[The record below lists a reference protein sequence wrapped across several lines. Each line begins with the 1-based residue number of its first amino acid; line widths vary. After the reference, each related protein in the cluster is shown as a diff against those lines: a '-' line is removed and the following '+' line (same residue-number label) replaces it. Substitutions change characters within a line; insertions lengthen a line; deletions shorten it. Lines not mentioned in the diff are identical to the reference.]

1 VQRPRRPAP
10 TVDGIRAV
18 ETSLSFQVSVL
29 AKLIDR
35 QLARLADRFGLSV
48 AEYQVLMQV
57 MLHPQSTVRAI
68 ADRTFVDKAQVSRA
82 AAALEEASLV
92 TRSVL
97 AHDRRSPVFTVT
109 RSGRALV
116 NRIVPVRELHEQG
129 IVGSLGAA
137 ELARL
142 GNTLQ
147 AIIGRLSQP
156 PAAVSASR
164 PPRPRQGQGRTIAR
178 VPRPRTD

>member
-1 VQRPRRPAP
+1 
-10 TVDGIRAV
+10 V
-18 ETSLSFQVSVL
+18 ETSLSFHVSML

-48 AEYQVLMQV
+48 AEYRVLTQVL
-57 MLHPQSTVRAI
+57 LHPQSTVRAI

-82 AAALEEASLV
+82 AAALEEAKLI
-92 TRSVL
+92 TRSIL

-109 RSGRALV
+109 RAGRTLL
-116 NRIVPVRELHEQG
+116 NRIVPVREIQEQS
-129 IVGSLGAA
+129 IVGELGDA

-142 GNTLQ
+142 SNTLQ

-156 PAAVSASR
+156 TAVISASR
-164 PPRPRQGQGRTIAR
+164 PPGARAHPSGATVR
-178 VPRPRTD
+178 VPRQRS